1 MHNHRGMTVL
11 SKLLY
16 GSMRVR
22 SFDWV
27 DAATNPTREPPRASR
42 DWPVWWPASELVA
55 PAAPMA
61 LYPAVGG
68 NLHELTATTPCALLD
83 VMAPPYQV
91 GNGRDCHYFEEV
103 AFGPGGEPT
112 EEGHAWLVEV
122 GCPENFRVV
131 RAQNMGPR
139 FGSEAR

>member
-1 MHNHRGMTVL
+1 MA
-11 SKLLY
+11 
-16 GSMRVR
+16 RVVANR
-22 SFDWV
+22 
-27 DAATNPTREPPRASR
+27 
-42 DWPVWWPASELVA
+42 ELVA
-55 PAAPMA
+55 PTAPMA
-61 LYPAVGG
+61 LYPTVGG

-83 VMAPPYQV
+83 VIAPPYQV

-122 GCPENFRVV
+122 ECPENFRVV

>member
-1 MHNHRGMTVL
+1 MVANRE
-11 SKLLY
+11 SW
-16 GSMRVR
+16 
-22 SFDWV
+22 FDG
-27 DAATNPTREPPRASR
+27 
-42 DWPVWWPASELVA
+42 
-55 PAAPMA
+55 PMA

-68 NLHELTATTPCALLD
+68 NLHEPTATTPCARLD

-103 AFGPGGEPT
+103 GSGREGNRLRSQMVGRGG
-112 EEGHAWLVEV
+112 G
-122 GCPENFRVV
+122 PENFRVV